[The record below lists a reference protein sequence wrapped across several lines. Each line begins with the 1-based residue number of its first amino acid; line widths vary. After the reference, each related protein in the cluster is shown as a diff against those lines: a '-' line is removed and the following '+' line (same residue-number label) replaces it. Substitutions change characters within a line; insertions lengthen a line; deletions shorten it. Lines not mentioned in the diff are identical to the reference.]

1 MRRYFAAALLLIW
14 VLGLIWPAGE
24 ANALSCARQPS
35 VNEEFARSTVV
46 FHGKA
51 VGERKNGATTFE
63 VTEAWKGV
71 ASDKI
76 DVLVSNMWMPVQQG
90 EAYLVYAAQQN
101 GVLTAHLCGRTALW
115 EQGRADTA
123 SFPPTSV
130 TPEDSPA
137 APWSFTV
144 AGAVVAL
151 IFAVLLASL
160 MIARRRD
167 PKRK

>member
-1 MRRYFAAALLLIW
+1 MRRYFPAALLLIW

-71 ASDKI
+71 ASGKI
-76 DVLVSNMWMPVQQG
+76 DVRVSTMWMPVQQG
-90 EAYLVYAAQQN
+90 EAYLVYAAQKN

-123 SFPPTSV
+123 SFPPTSA
-130 TPEDSPA
+130 TLKKPPA
-137 APWSFTV
+137 AL
-144 AGAVVAL
+144 GA
-151 IFAVLLASL
+151 
-160 MIARRRD
+160 
-167 PKRK
+167 

>member
-1 MRRYFAAALLLIW
+1 MRRYFPAVLLLIW

-24 ANALSCARQPS
+24 ANALFCTRQPS
-35 VNEEFARSTVV
+35 VNEEFARSSVV

-63 VTEAWKGV
+63 VSEAWKGV
-71 ASDKI
+71 ASGKI
-76 DVLVSNMWMPVQQG
+76 DVQVSTMWMHVQQG
-90 EAYLVYAAQQN
+90 EAYLVYAAQKN
-101 GVLTAHLCGRTALW
+101 GVLTAHFCGRTALW
-115 EQGRADTA
+115 EQGREDIA
-123 SFPPTSV
+123 SFPPTPV
-130 TPEDSPA
+130 TLKNSPA
-137 APWSFTV
+137 APWSLTV
-144 AGAVVAL
+144 AGTVVAL

>member
-1 MRRYFAAALLLIW
+1 MRRYFPAALLLIW
-14 VLGLIWPAGE
+14 VFGLIWPAGE

-71 ASDKI
+71 ASGKI
-76 DVLVSNMWMPVQQG
+76 DVQVSTMWMTVQQG
-90 EAYLVYAAQQN
+90 EAYLVYAAQKN

-115 EQGRADTA
+115 ELGNGDTA
-123 SFPPTSV
+123 SFPPASF
-130 TPEDSPA
+130 TPKGSPS
-137 APWSFTV
+137 APWSLTV
-144 AGAVVAL
+144 AGAVG
-151 IFAVLLASL
+151 AVVCLVMLTSFV
-160 MIARRRD
+160 IARRD
-167 PKRK
+167 PKQK